1 MKNVCIIG
9 YGNIGPI
16 HAAALQNVENA
27 RFYAVCDKNPERVDA
42 CMKDYKV
49 IGYRDIDEALH
60 DENIH
65 SVHICLPHY
74 LHYEVIEKALAHGKE
89 VVVEKPIT
97 MTKEE
102 FDGLKTIKGADK
114 VCVVMQNRY
123 NACIT
128 RLEEI
133 VKSEKLGKVKGIKG
147 ILTWHRD
154 AEYYSCDDWR
164 GKLDK
169 EGGGVLIN
177 QAVHTLDLMCF
188 LAGNIKSIKGNIF
201 NYSLEGEIEVE
212 DTAVAY
218 LKFESGASGVFF
230 ATNAYVDD
238 PTPQIEVVFQNGT
251 ARYVDGKLFVN
262 GENIEADSVSKN
274 GKGYWGAGHPRLIKE
289 YYDFG
294 RYFGINDVS
303 NTMNALFSIY
313 ESAEKEEEILL

>member
-27 RFYAVCDKNPERVDA
+27 RFYAVCDNNTDKVSA

-49 IGYRDIDEALH
+49 IGYRDIDEALC

-74 LHYEVIEKALAHGKE
+74 LHYEVIKKALAHGKE

-102 FDGLKTIKGADK
+102 FDELKTIKNADK

-128 RLEEI
+128 RLKKI
-133 VKSEKLGKVKGIKG
+133 VESEKLGKIKGIKG
-147 ILTWHRD
+147 ILTWNRD

-164 GKLDK
+164 GKRDK

-188 LAGNIKSIKGNIF
+188 LAGNIKSVKGNIF
-201 NYSLEGEIEVE
+201 NYSLEREIEVE

-218 LKFESGASGVFF
+218 LKFENGASGVFF

-251 ARYVDGKLFVN
+251 ARYADGKLFVN
-262 GENIEADSVSKN
+262 GENIEVDSVSKS

-294 RYFGINDVS
+294 RCFGINDVS

-313 ESAEKEEEILL
+313 KSAEKEEGILL